1 MGIEPETY
9 KLLHW
14 PSHSWKCRFES
25 YWDFFWCFTIF
36 PWFTIF
42 IHLSQ
47 IMSKWYIAE
56 WSLLLWKVAWGHELR
71 SRRAIIISR
80 KEKCGSHRGD
90 PKLFFP
96 RADKNHLL
104 LLLRSDIYCGN
115 SALRN
120 QPWEKGASNT
130 PFTRDIRAEHFDH
143 HYSHWT
149 ITIRGERRRR
159 WNHNHTQFKKSLL
172 IYL

>member
-1 MGIEPETY
+1 MQVRI
-9 KLLHW
+9 LLK
-14 PSHSWKCRFES
+14 PLKK
-25 YWDFFWCFTIF
+25 DFFGVF
-36 PWFTIF
+36 PFSHGLQFSYIWVKLCPNDT
-42 IHLSQ
+42 LQ
-47 IMSKWYIAE
+47 NGACCCEKWLE
-56 WSLLLWKVAWGHELR
+56 GTSCGG
-71 SRRAIIISR
+71 AIIISR

-149 ITIRGERRRR
+149 ITIGGERR
-159 WNHNHTQFKKSLL
+159 WNHNHTNSKKSLFMWIQRDSKRL
-172 IYL
+172 